1 MSTVEITQARLRP
14 WIDGFIRRNGQIA
27 AIEQLTMST
36 DRGGTATI
44 SGPLIALPQEQLR
57 TLDQLLESCR
67 PRLNAA
73 VLLLRRGGYSIA
85 RVAIDGPQVTVA
97 TTKTGGGYVQGR
109 TAAGGQSQQRF
120 ARRRDN
126 QATKLVES
134 ADRAVRTVFG
144 DQPTNLGLLILGG
157 DTLLI
162 EQLLQSTAAARLRN
176 IPQRIT
182 VPIGNPRR
190 RLIEHA
196 VELATSVQ
204 VTVHNSDRPE

>member
-1 MSTVEITQARLRP
+1 MSTITVTQARLRP
-14 WIDGFIRRNGQIA
+14 WLDGFIRRNGQIA
-27 AIEQLTMST
+27 AIEQLTVRT
-36 DRGGTATI
+36 EFGGTATI
-44 SGPLIALPQEQLR
+44 VGPLITLPQEQPA
-57 TLDQLLESCR
+57 TLDQLLKSCR
-67 PRLNAA
+67 PCLDAA
-73 VLLLRRGGYSIA
+73 VVLLRRGGYSIA

-97 TTKTGGGYVQGR
+97 ASKTGGGYVQGR

-126 QATKLVES
+126 QATKVVES

-144 DQPTNLGLLILGG
+144 DRPTGLGLLILGG

-162 EQLLQSTAAARLRN
+162 DQLLQLTAAARLRN
-176 IPQRIT
+176 IAQRVT

-204 VTVHNSDRPE
+204 VAVHNSEHPE